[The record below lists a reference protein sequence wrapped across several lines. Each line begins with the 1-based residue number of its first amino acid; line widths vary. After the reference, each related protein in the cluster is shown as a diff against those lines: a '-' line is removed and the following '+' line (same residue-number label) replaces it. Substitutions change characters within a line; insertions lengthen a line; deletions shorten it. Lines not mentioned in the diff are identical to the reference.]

1 MKKMKKI
8 LSLSIAAVMTIG
20 LCACG
25 SNAEGGNTESNSAGS
40 LENSGSTKYTIGICQ
55 LVQHEALDAATQGF
69 KDYLKEQLGDQV
81 EFDEQNASNDSANC
95 ATIINSFVSK
105 DVDLILA
112 NATSPLQSAAAATTE
127 IPILGTSVTDYA
139 TALDITDWSGVTGR
153 NISGTSDLAPLKE
166 QAAMLHELFP
176 DAKNVGLLYCSSEAN
191 SQYQVNVMT
200 EELEALG
207 YTCTSYSFV
216 DSNDIA
222 SVLQS
227 AVSANEVMY
236 VPTDN
241 TAASNTEVINN
252 IASEAGVPIIAG
264 EAGICK
270 GCGVATLSISYYDIG
285 YQTGKMAYEILV
297 NGADITTMEIAF
309 APKVTKQYNPVLC
322 EKLNITVPDDYEAMD
337 MSESE

>member
-1 MKKMKKI
+1 
-8 LSLSIAAVMTIG
+8 
-20 LCACG
+20 
-25 SNAEGGNTESNSAGS
+25 
-40 LENSGSTKYTIGICQ
+40 
-55 LVQHEALDAATQGF
+55 
-69 KDYLKEQLGDQV
+69 
-81 EFDEQNASNDSANC
+81 
-95 ATIINSFVSK
+95 
-105 DVDLILA
+105 
-112 NATSPLQSAAAATTE
+112 
-127 IPILGTSVTDYA
+127 
-139 TALDITDWSGVTGR
+139 
-153 NISGTSDLAPLKE
+153 
-166 QAAMLHELFP
+166 MLHELFP

-337 MSESE
+337 MSETE

>member
-1 MKKMKKI
+1 MKKMKKF
-8 LSLSIAAVMTIG
+8 LSLSIAAAMTIG

-25 SNAEGGNTESNSAGS
+25 SNGDEGNANNTENGTSD
-40 LENSGSTKYTIGICQ
+40 TKYTIGICQ
-55 LVQHEALDAATQGF
+55 LVQHDALDAATQGF
-69 KDYLKEQLGDQV
+69 KDYLTEQLGDQV
-81 EFDEQNASNDSANC
+81 VFDEQNASNDSANC

-139 TALDITDWSGVTGR
+139 TALDIADWTGVTGR

-207 YTCTSYSFV
+207 YTCTAYTFV

-236 VPTDN
+236 IPTDN

-285 YQTGKMAYEILV
+285 YQTGKMAYDILV

-309 APKVTKQYNPVLC
+309 APQVTKQYNPVLC
-322 EKLNITVPDDYEAMD
+322 EKLNITVPEDYEAMD
-337 MSESE
+337 MSE